1 MRRTAFTLLELLIVL
16 ALMTTLF
23 GLGYATFRRQYARA
37 QFKNGVFELQVDLTR
52 TRLLAMRTGTPYLFR
67 FAPGT
72 GIYEIAP
79 VEALQE
85 AIYRQ
90 NGDFGDSEFSDG
102 SVGGSLGGVPGDSA
116 LGANGGYGFDGTA
129 VASRFADDLF
139 SPENVAADWARYRGT
154 AANGFAAGG
163 FDASA
168 SVVGGSLSAAPIPTA
183 DATWGAVEL
192 STGGATLDGFSADA
206 LTAGLGVSAPTT
218 IRELTT
224 DEKALL
230 VGNVLAWRVGVDGAI
245 FRKELTG
252 NVVFTFERVS
262 KSTRLNLRSERPDG
276 LEAKVGADENAS
288 ASGAF
293 QSELTGSLTKIP
305 GADATGAATDSSLG
319 GGLSELGGAIDG
331 FNGLNAGLGTVAPAP
346 IWSEPIV
353 FFPNGR
359 TSTAVCGLAS
369 CGELEYYSEISLRGM
384 TGVPRVSSIS
394 ALPPGYDP
402 TASALTQEE
411 LFRLANPGSVAT
423 NGVGVVGAN
432 GETTA
437 ATGALGDGSLG
448 GVSDGDL
455 LGGSSASGTETP
467 ANDGFETLYDSSV
480 DGVGTAESGARRSGY
495 RFDAPP
501 ESGPIGVPLD
511 GAATQNLNG
520 VGTGLGGGID
530 PALGGGAL

>member
-23 GLGYATFRRQYARA
+23 GLGYATFQRQYARS

-90 NGDFGDSEFSDG
+90 NGDFGDSEFSDD
-102 SVGGSLGGVPGDSA
+102 SLGGSLSGDPTLA
-116 LGANGGYGFDGTA
+116 AGTNGDLNGTA

-139 SPENVAADWARYRGT
+139 SPENVAADLARFRGSS
-154 AANGFAAGG
+154 ANGYAATG
-163 FDASA
+163 FDALGN
-168 SVVGGSLSAAPIPTA
+168 VGGSLGAAPLPSA
-183 DATWGAVEL
+183 DAAWGAADM
-192 STGGATLDGFSADA
+192 STSGATLDGFSADA
-206 LTAGLGVSAPTT
+206 LTSGLGVSASTT
-218 IRELTT
+218 IRDLTT

-230 VGNVLAWRVGVDGAI
+230 GGNVLAWRVGVDGAI
-245 FRKELTG
+245 FRKALTG

-262 KSTRLNLRSERPDG
+262 KSTKLNLRSERPDG
-276 LEAKVGADENAS
+276 LEAKNNGAEENAA

-305 GADATGAATDSSLG
+305 GADAAATDSALS
-319 GGLSELGGAIDG
+319 GGLSGAGQIDG
-331 FNGLNAGLGTVAPAP
+331 FNGFNATLGTVAPAA

-359 TSTAVCGLAS
+359 TSTAVWGLAS
-369 CGELEYYSEISLRGM
+369 NGEQEYYSEISLRGM

-394 ALPPGYDP
+394 SIPPGFDP

-423 NGVGVVGAN
+423 ENVVVDENGVATN
-432 GETTA
+432 STETLSG
-437 ATGALGDGSLG
+437 GALGD
-448 GVSDGDL
+448 VSDGEF
-455 LGGSSASGTETP
+455 GTTQTAP

-501 ESGPIGVPLD
+501 EAAPVGVPLD
-511 GAATQNLNG
+511 GSATQ
-520 VGTGLGGGID
+520 
-530 PALGGGAL
+530 GGAL